1 MKLVKKA
8 FPIKWLRNKFPA
20 IKKADQEEPP
30 FAFLDN
36 AAGAQIPYQAL
47 NAQRNF
53 IENCYV
59 LPGAHYSR
67 SDQMNQFV
75 ENVRKE
81 AALFMGASDP
91 ESVIFGINAT
101 TSLRLLATSLGQT
114 LKPGDEVI
122 ISQQDH
128 EANITPWLRLQ
139 KFGVEVK
146 IWPTRGPEAILAE
159 GDLMALLSDST
170 RVVAV
175 TAASNLLGNT
185 NDLAKISELVH
196 SQNAFLV
203 VDGVHF
209 SQHKLAQVEANGIDA
224 FVCSGYKL
232 FGPHVS
238 LMYCS
243 DRLQASLPSLNHF
256 FLDNHKLEIGAQNYE
271 GIAALGG
278 VFNYLDDLAARME
291 ISVQKGY
298 GPLYQEIETYEHQ
311 LATKMLAGL
320 NSIENLSLYGIS
332 DPEKIDQRV
341 ATFSIN
347 VAGYTPEQLSRKIC
361 EANLSCRFG
370 HMYAA
375 RLADYLKVNKTGGVV
390 RISLC
395 HYNTEEEIDRI
406 LNLLES
412 L

>member
-1 MKLVKKA
+1 MKQSIKD
-8 FPIKWLRNKFPA
+8 FPIKWIRSKFPA

-36 AAGAQIPYQAL
+36 AAGAQVPFQAL
-47 NAQRNF
+47 NAQRRF
-53 IENCYV
+53 QEDCYV

-67 SDQMNQFV
+67 SNQMNQLV

-81 AALFMGASDP
+81 AALYLGASSP
-91 ESVIFGINAT
+91 NNVVFGINAT
-101 TSLRLLATSLGQT
+101 TSFRLLATSLAQT

-122 ISQQDH
+122 VSQQDH

-139 KFGVEVK
+139 KSGIEIKF
-146 IWPTRGPEAILAE
+146 WPTRGSEAILTE
-159 GDLMALLSDST
+159 GDLIALLSERT
-170 RVVAV
+170 KVVAV
-175 TAASNLLGNT
+175 TAASNLLGSKN
-185 NDLAKISELVH
+185 NIARISEIVR
-196 SQNAFLV
+196 SQNAFLI

-209 SQHKLAQVEANGIDA
+209 SQHHLAQVETKGIDA
-224 FVCSGYKL
+224 YVCSGYKL

-243 DRLQASLPSLNHF
+243 DRIQSSLPSLNHY
-256 FLDNHKLEIGAQNYE
+256 FLDDHKLEIGAQNYE
-271 GIAALGG
+271 GVAALGG
-278 VFNYLDDLAARME
+278 VFHYLDDLAIRLGL
-291 ISVQKGY
+291 SVEDGY
-298 GPLYQEIETYEHQ
+298 DQLYEAIAEYET
-311 LATKMLAGL
+311 MLSLKLL
-320 NSIENLSLYGIS
+320 NGFNKLDNVTLYGIS
-332 DPEKIDQRV
+332 DPAKIDQRV

-347 VAGYTPEQLSRKIC
+347 VAGLTPEQLSRKIC

-390 RISLC
+390 RVSLC
-395 HYNTEEEIDRI
+395 HYNTEEEIDR
-406 LNLLES
+406 LLDLLES